1 MGDQAPPN
9 FNPSVSLLH
18 GGESAHI
25 TAVQGGGGS
34 ENVTLLSGGEGA
46 QIVPVRGGAK
56 NSIIDLLSSLKID
69 GNDLDEDLGENTN
82 DFNNNNNNN
91 GGITGK
97 VKRWFGFKKR
107 SDEDDEND
115 DEYDDDEN
123 RPKKKGFMN
132 RVRNAFGSKSEED
145 EDEEDDEDDEDGEGT
160 TKKGKKK
167 PRTHAKVTVEGIAFK
182 IPLYTY
188 EDAFERWEEGD
199 FNEDEMKFLKYIE
212 LMDEDNKFTIL
223 EEVFG
228 DNWKEE
234 LANFLKNIG
243 IGSCFKKGAPLLLT
257 SAECNRVKEFTDHVH
272 LHLYKEVLK
281 DMGVTV
287 PEKAQ
292 EPEQEAEAE
301 AEAEAEQEAEPE
313 AEPEAEAQEPKPTEP
328 AKGGRRRSNVLP
340 SIGGFRSLHL

>member
-1 MGDQAPPN
+1 
-9 FNPSVSLLH
+9 VR
-18 GGESAHI
+18 GEVDGKVTRQEFTNYYSNISASIDNEDYFELMIRNAWHI
-25 TAVQGGGGS
+25 
-34 ENVTLLSGGEGA
+34 SGGEGA
-46 QIVPVRGGAK
+46 AA
-56 NSIIDLLSSLKID
+56 NSANKRVLVTRSD
-69 GNDLDEDLGENTN
+69 GSQSVEEIKDDLGLKAN
-82 DFNNNNNNN
+82 DKAGMMARLRSQGVDVASVDSK
-91 GGITGK
+91 GG
-97 VKRWFGFKKR
+97 V
-107 SDEDDEND
+107 
-115 DEYDDDEN
+115 DDDKDASFV
-123 RPKKKGFMN
+123 PAKKGFMN

-292 EPEQEAEAE
+292 EQEQEPEPEQEA
-301 AEAEAEQEAEPE
+301 EAEPE

-328 AKGGRRRSNVLP
+328 AKGGRRRSSVLP